1 MKILPS
7 HFLVSIALCLLF
19 SRCDRSRDDDG
30 QEEVCNYDGSVEGLK
45 EWYYYKVGTYWI
57 YEDIN
62 SGIKDTLTVF
72 ENEESS
78 SGATYASCMFR
89 AFSTYYNGSINVY
102 FNDSYTIHCL
112 NHNSCD
118 CRKVQWGFNS
128 TATGITGGDWYF
140 LYPHIPNNYSYI
152 DGGGSTTLQ
161 SYNQEMVVQDSL
173 YRQVVVYDV
182 TNSFIEGPQSGWQSG
197 TKVYFSIAK
206 NHFIIRKQV
215 PEYNQDWQ
223 LIEHVIVQ

>member
-1 MKILPS
+1 MKKLSFHILV
-7 HFLVSIALCLLF
+7 LIGLCLLF
-19 SRCDRSRDDDG
+19 SRCERCKDDDD

-57 YEDIN
+57 YEDVN
-62 SGIKDTLTVF
+62 SGIKDTLTVL
-72 ENEESS
+72 ENEESP
-78 SGATYASCMFR
+78 SGATYASCKFK
-89 AFSTYYNGSINVY
+89 AYSTFLDGYILVY

-118 CRKVQWGFNS
+118 CRKIQWGYYDLNP
-128 TATGITGGDWYF
+128 GVTGGDWYF
-140 LYPHIPNNYSYI
+140 LYPHIPHNYNNVGFGVSM
-152 DGGGSTTLQ
+152 LQ
-161 SYNQEMVVQDSL
+161 SYNQEMTVQDVS
-173 YRQVVVYDV
+173 YRDVVIYDAE
-182 TNSFIEGPQSGWQSG
+182 NSFIEGPQNDDYSG
-197 TKVYFSIAK
+197 TQVYFSIAK